1 MEFMS
6 GRIKTTKSPLRV
18 YAYCSPNGTWGLYSN
33 DNRRLAVLLMYQACN
48 RRQMERCDVW
58 RMLICCLIR
67 DACSAF
73 SDLAVRTNP

>member
-6 GRIKTTKSPLRV
+6 GCIKPIQFTKESPLRV

-48 RRQMERCDVW
+48 RRQMGRCDVW
-58 RMLICCLIR
+58 CMLIFLL
-67 DACSAF
+67 DA
-73 SDLAVRTNP
+73 